1 MKAIKI
7 ILSILSNIC
16 YILIAAY
23 FLVSIP
29 AVFGYTPL
37 IVASGSMEPNYKV
50 GSVLYYKE
58 VDVRDIKVND
68 VITFM
73 TKTDSNVTH
82 RVDEI
87 TDVGF
92 ITKGDANL
100 SPDTEIVTFDKVK
113 GKVLDFSIPLIG
125 LYINFVNK
133 NLWLVWVVVV
143 ILLSEFLLENVKSF
157 KIKKSKKGVENI

>member
-1 MKAIKI
+1 MC
-7 ILSILSNIC
+7 NIS
-16 YILIAAY
+16 YILIAVY

-73 TKTDSNVTH
+73 TVTDSNVTH

-87 TDVGF
+87 VEGGF
-92 ITKGDANL
+92 VTKGDANL
-100 SPDTEIVTFDKVK
+100 SPDAEVVTFDKVK
-113 GKVLDFSIPLIG
+113 GKVLDFNIPIVGYYIG
-125 LYINFVNK
+125 FVNK
-133 NLWLVWVVVV
+133 NLYLVGVVVI
-143 ILLSEFLLENVKSF
+143 ILLSEFLLENVKNF

>member
-1 MKAIKI
+1 
-7 ILSILSNIC
+7 
-16 YILIAAY
+16 
-23 FLVSIP
+23 
-29 AVFGYTPL
+29 
-37 IVASGSMEPNYKV
+37 
-50 GSVLYYKE
+50 
-58 VDVRDIKVND
+58 
-68 VITFM
+68 M
-73 TKTDSNVTH
+73 TKSDSNVTH

-113 GKVLDFSIPLIG
+113 GKVLDFNIPFIG